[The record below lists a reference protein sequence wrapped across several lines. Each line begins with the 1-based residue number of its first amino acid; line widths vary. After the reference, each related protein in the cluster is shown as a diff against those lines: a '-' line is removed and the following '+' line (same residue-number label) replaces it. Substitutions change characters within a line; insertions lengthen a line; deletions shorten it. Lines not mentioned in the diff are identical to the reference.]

1 MKENKLI
8 IGVSIVFCTIILIIG
23 TTIAYFTQSDTKE
36 TGEIVST
43 DEVTLEYNDDNNN
56 YMLGDLIPLNE
67 TDIEKAY
74 NNKCKDSNNYN
85 VCSIYRFT
93 ISNTAD
99 VTQKLVIN
107 MIPTLN
113 SFHNLKYNL
122 YEINNDVSNK
132 VKEKQSLTYDNKTPI
147 TLFNDLKLDNGSSK
161 TYELVFYINNNPNAN
176 QNIEDAGKKFGAQ
189 ITVNSVTTGEYKSK
203 EIGESCY
210 KVMEIGAENTDTT
223 YYSETM
229 SEELFEK
236 YKGTYIL
243 TEFYGID
250 ETIPE
255 KPKAVEGCGI
265 TQDDNGFYSVTV
277 PSKIGDKE
285 IKVLG
290 NKLFMGFVMK
300 EMAFNEKSKIMNVE
314 IGNGIEVIEEGAPN
328 NFYGTFLGNGLYL
341 VENKEDANF
350 DYEAKIS
357 QYSNDF
363 NVRLSDNLKYIG
375 AISFNLNNIKQIKI
389 PSSIEEIGKYTFG
402 GETGARKLSKVIFEG
417 AEDNTSNL
425 KTIGINAFER
435 CDLTYTNPDDPLVIP
450 SSVTTIG
457 SGAFSS
463 YASGTD
469 RNPYNRNLNYIKFNG
484 TLTAGN
490 TDWYRLESIGGA
502 TKEILK

>member
-43 DEVTLEYNDDNNN
+43 DEVTLEYNDDNNS
-56 YMLGDLIPLNE
+56 YMLGDLIPINE
-67 TDIEKAY
+67 TDIETAY

-113 SFHNLKYNL
+113 SFHNLKYYL
-122 YEINNDVSNK
+122 YEINNGTSNK
-132 VKEKQSLTYDNKTPI
+132 VKEKQPLTYDNKTPI
-147 TLFNDLKLDNGSSK
+147 TLFNNLNLDNGSSK

-189 ITVNSVTTGEYKSK
+189 ISINSITTGEYVSK

-210 KVMEIGAENTDTT
+210 KVKQIGTENTDTT

-250 ETIPE
+250 ETVPE
-255 KPKAVEGCGI
+255 KPKAVEGCGV

-285 IKVLG
+285 IKILG
-290 NKLFMGFVMK
+290 NNLFTGLNSN
-300 EMAFNEKSKIMNVE
+300 ETFNEKSKIKYIE
-314 IGNGIEVIEEGAPN
+314 IDDGIEVLEDSNMNELK
-328 NFYGTFLGNGLYL
+328 GTFLGIGIYFENDNCSNVYMNRICLY
-341 VENKEDANF
+341 NYNF
-350 DYEAKIS
+350 NIKLP
-357 QYSNDF
+357 YS
-363 NVRLSDNLKYIG
+363 LKYIG
-375 AISFNLNNIKQIKI
+375 IMSFWMNSISEIKI
-389 PSSIEEIGKYTFG
+389 PRSVETINKIAFG
-402 GETGARKLSKVIFEG
+402 GKNGARKLTKLIFEG

-425 KTIGINAFER
+425 KTIGEGAFAR
-435 CDLTYTNPDDPLVIP
+435 CNLTYTSPLNPLIIP
-450 SSVTTIG
+450 SSVTEMEY
-457 SGAFSS
+457 GAFNSN
-463 YASGTD
+463 ASGTD
-469 RNPYNRNLNYIKFNG
+469 INPQNRYLNYIKFKG

-490 TDWYRLESIGGA
+490 TDWYDLETNGGA
-502 TKEILK
+502 TKEILR

>member
-1 MKENKLI
+1 MKENKLV

-67 TDIEKAY
+67 ADVEKAY
-74 NNKCKDSNNYN
+74 NNKCKDDNNYN

-113 SFHNLKYNL
+113 SFHNLKYYL
-122 YEINNDVSNK
+122 YEINNGTSNK
-132 VKEKQSLTYDNKTPI
+132 VKEKQPLTYDNKTPI
-147 TLFNDLKLDNGSSK
+147 TLFNNLNLDNGSSK

-176 QNIEDAGKKFGAQ
+176 QNVEDAGKKFGAQ

-210 KVMEIGAENTDTT
+210 KVKQIGTENTDTT

-250 ETIPE
+250 ETDPE
-255 KPKAVEGCGI
+255 NPKAVEGCGV
-265 TQDDNGFYSVTV
+265 TKEGDFYSVTV

-285 IKVLG
+285 IKILG
-290 NKLFMGFVMK
+290 NNLFTGLNSN
-300 EMAFNEKSKIMNVE
+300 ETFNEKSKIKYIE
-314 IGNGIEVIEEGAPN
+314 IEDGIEVLEDGNMNELK
-328 NFYGTFLGNGLYL
+328 GTFLGIGIYLENNNCSNVYMDGICLY
-341 VENKEDANF
+341 NYNF
-350 DYEAKIS
+350 NIKLP
-357 QYSNDF
+357 YS
-363 NVRLSDNLKYIG
+363 LKYIG
-375 AISFNLNNIKQIKI
+375 IMSFWMNSISEIKI
-389 PSSIEEIGKYTFG
+389 PRSVETIKQYAFG
-402 GETGARKLSKVIFEG
+402 GKNGAKKLTKLIFDG
-417 AEDNTSNL
+417 AEDNNSNL
-425 KTIGINAFER
+425 KTIGIMAFER
-435 CDLTYTNPDDPLVIP
+435 CNLTYTNPDDPLVIP

-463 YASGTD
+463 NASGTD
-469 RNPYNRNLNYIKFNG
+469 LIPKNHNLNYIRFNG

-490 TDWYRLESIGGA
+490 TDWYTSVDNGGA
-502 TKEILK
+502 TYPILR